1 MSSEIVIAPPPSDI
15 RNAFIIWWATTVH
28 ILMGVLLLYD
38 GDLKDVSPAVANTVT
53 ENPVASGLILIGAS
67 ILATVGFLLRPTNR
81 FMSWLF
87 FLPQQFI
94 LLLTLISS
102 VAIILTEEFN
112 GRHVDWDVALIILA
126 PGMAAAVWHTVAVIH
141 IHATGFWAAWRRW
154 RLG

>member
-1 MSSEIVIAPPPSDI
+1 MVGSASNI

-28 ILMGVLLLYD
+28 ILMGALLLYD
-38 GDLKDVSPAVANTVT
+38 GDLKDVSPAVANTIT

-67 ILATVGFLLRPTNR
+67 ILATVGFLLRPPSP
-81 FMSWLF
+81 FVSWLF

-102 VAIILTEEFN
+102 AAIILTGEFN
-112 GRHVDWDVALIILA
+112 DRPVKWDVAMMVLA
-126 PGMAAAVWHTVAVIH
+126 PGMAAAIWHTVAVVH
-141 IHATGFWAAWRRW
+141 YHGSGFWSAWRRW